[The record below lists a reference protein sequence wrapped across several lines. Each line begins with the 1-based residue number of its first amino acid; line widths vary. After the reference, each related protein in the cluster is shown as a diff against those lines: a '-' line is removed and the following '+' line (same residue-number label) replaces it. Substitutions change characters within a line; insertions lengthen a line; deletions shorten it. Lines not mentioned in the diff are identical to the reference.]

1 MDNQQRVTCDIVS
14 CHGIKNDHDNNN
26 NNSQIYRALYMPTE
40 ALVTYPSDG
49 LMTVVKQECL
59 KMYFKT
65 MFQIAQHDFCRQT
78 VPNDRCGVGE

>member
-1 MDNQQRVTCDIVS
+1 MIMIIIIIIVKFTEHYI
-14 CHGIKNDHDNNN
+14 CLQK
-26 NNSQIYRALYMPTE
+26 ATE